1 MKKYLIL
8 YFMLLPFIGLSQD
21 ILISEGGTVNTC
33 SGTLFDSG
41 GGSGNY
47 SSNENYSIT
56 ICPDNPG
63 QNIELDFTSFSTQL
77 NADILTI
84 YDGPDNTG
92 TGTTYSGNATQSP
105 GFITAT
111 NASGCITVDFFSNAA
126 ANTTGFAANISCY
139 EPCQEI
145 VGSIDSVFPEPNAEG
160 QVTVCPGEEVIFTAS
175 GEFSNSSDG
184 ATFAWE
190 FGDGTTAEGL
200 TVSKVYDQSGIFSA
214 GLVITDTNPLGC
226 SSLQIT
232 QIVIVAPSIDFT
244 GTEAGKTELCFG
256 DSTTLFG
263 VAEST
268 QLEDCAPEIFEETW
282 LEDTQTTGQ
291 QASYEST
298 ISVECYADGLEF
310 TDVSQLIQICVVI
323 EHSFIGDL
331 DMLLTAPNGQSVY
344 FAQYGDGNDPGT
356 SLGIPDELDNGNP
369 GTGFE
374 YCFTPESTADISSTG
389 GTTVPAGIY
398 GASNGSSFTDLLGT
412 SLNGDWT
419 FTVIDSWAA
428 DDGTIFSWNLDFD
441 PSLSAP
447 PSEIIS
453 QVWLDD
459 PSIVSVEGNNIVV
472 SPTESG
478 EICYTYVVQ
487 DDFGCE
493 YSETICINVEEE
505 IVTEQAINLY
515 ICDPLTS
522 DLFFD
527 FTENESLISS
537 IATDPNNLIISFY
550 ESEEDAENE
559 VNSIVDYINYPG
571 LDEQTI
577 YVRVE
582 YLESNCYETQSF
594 TLNVTDPPLVN
605 PVDKLVICDDE
616 TDDGIVGYDLNNFNS
631 QILGDQVESDYLVS
645 YYLSYDDAYNGT
657 NALEMPYE
665 ISDDSVIWPRVD
677 VIGTTGCFNIG
688 DSDLLSFQVNPP
700 DNSSFEMT
708 PTCDGA
714 SANITGFFGGT
725 FAFDTAPTDGAVIDS
740 STGTITGGDY
750 DTTYSVS
757 YTTNGDCPTTT
768 IVSITSVE
776 DDDSSFE
783 MTSTCDG
790 GAATVTGL
798 VGGTFAFDTAP
809 TDGAVIDSSTGT
821 ITGGDYDTTYSVSY
835 TTNGDCPTTTI
846 VSITSIIADDSSFE
860 MTSTCDGA
868 AATVTGLVGGT
879 FAFDTAPTDGA
890 VIDSSTGTITG
901 GDYDTT
907 YSVSYTTNGDCPTT
921 TIVSITSIIAD
932 DSSFE
937 MTSTCDGAAAT
948 VTGLVG
954 GTFAFD
960 TAPTDGAVI
969 DSSTGTITGGDY
981 DTTYSVSYT
990 TNGDCPT
997 TTIVSITSIIADDSS
1012 FEMTSTCDG
1021 GAATVTGL
1029 VGGTFAFDTAP
1040 TDGAVID
1047 SSTGTITGG
1056 DYDTTYS
1063 VSYTTNGDCPTT
1075 TIVSITSIIADDSS
1089 FEMTS
1094 TCDGGTAT
1102 VTGLVGGTFAFDTA
1116 PTDGAVIDSS
1126 TGTVS
1131 QGGYGVD
1138 YIISYTTNGDCPT
1151 SSIVNFSSAVLP
1163 VISDPTPFE
1172 VCDDNIADGFVEMDL
1187 SIKNSEITNGNSNYA
1202 VTYYLTSEDASTA
1215 DNPLTLPY
1223 TNISNPQT
1231 VFIRVVDI
1239 IYGCFVTTS
1248 MELNVQS
1255 APAANTPSILE
1266 YCDADADGFGVF
1278 DLTNADAEIT
1288 SGQTGLVITYHETQA
1303 DAENNVNAITG
1314 NYNNIVQYQQT
1325 IYVRVESAT
1334 ITTTCATY
1342 LELLIVVNDVP
1353 QIETEPSALE
1363 VCDNDTDGFGLFDL
1377 SLASEEILNGL
1388 DPLDFEVTYYETSE
1402 NATLGENPIATPLAY
1417 TNVSPFTQDI
1427 YVRVENIATECY
1439 NTTALTLIVNELPV
1453 LIQPDPLEL
1462 CDDNNTGDE
1471 VEEFT
1476 LEDSLAQVLNGQTG
1490 ISITF
1495 HETQEDADNADAPIF
1510 SPYTNIV
1517 NAQTIYLRA
1526 ENDITGCVS
1535 TITLDL
1541 RVNPLPSPV
1550 TVEPLE
1556 ACDVDADGFTSFDL
1570 ESVSEDI
1577 INGEL
1582 DIFITYYETLTDAE
1596 NALNPLASPYDNIV
1610 PNQQTLFV
1618 RAENSLTGCF
1628 SIVDLELISLPSP
1641 QLPIV
1646 IDDIIICDDDL
1657 NGFFQFDLTQN
1668 TALILGDQ
1676 VASEF
1681 NLSYHISQEDADTG
1695 DNPIVNPET
1704 YNNLSNPQT
1713 IYVRLESIENLCVST
1728 GEFDL
1733 IVSLPPDA
1741 IQPLPLEIC
1750 DDIVADETTVFD
1762 LTVKDEEITGG
1773 NPWIVEYFET
1783 EEDAM
1788 ANTNVIA
1795 DPEAYTNT
1803 VVGTNALN
1811 PQTLFVRVTDPST
1824 TCYSFVTLTIRVL
1837 PNPTPSIDPANIEL
1851 CDYDASGD
1859 QLEVFDITVNEAYI
1873 INGEEGVSVTY
1884 HETQE
1889 DAELGENAI
1898 VDPAVY
1904 TNITL
1909 GQQTI
1914 YVRVTNDITACYT
1927 IVTFDLIVNPLPDIS
1942 AAQDYIACE
1951 IDTDGFF
1958 DFDLDTVSA
1967 SILGTQDPLNFTVTY
1982 HETQED
1988 ADNGDNVLVS
1998 PYTNLTNPQQL
2009 FVNITNNTT
2018 GCFIA
2023 VPSITIEVQEAA
2035 QANSDLDRIEYI
2047 ICDNLA
2053 DNDGFGT
2060 FNLSTQNE
2068 EVLDGQDPA
2077 NFTVTYYDNQIDA
2090 ELGTNPLA
2098 NSYENTSNPQIIY
2111 ARVDNDTTA
2120 DAQCYATTDLTLIV
2134 NLLPEFFLEDVY
2146 LGCVNVNGSELLDPV
2161 VMDIGLD
2168 PALYSFEWFDPTGT
2182 LVSTSV
2188 TYTPLVGGTFTA
2200 IATNLAT
2207 GCQNTVTTLVD
2218 PSSPPEVS
2226 AVVTTEF
2233 FADLHVIE
2241 ASATGEGI
2249 YEFSLDDGPWQTS
2262 GTFED
2267 VTPGFHTVI
2276 ARDINGCGTGT
2287 TQVLVIDYPHFFTPN
2302 GDGYNDTWRVE
2313 GIETRP
2319 LAKIYIYD
2327 RFGKLLKQL
2336 SPLGPGWDGTFNGEN
2351 LPATDYWFTIR
2362 LDVVFGEAESVI
2374 KEFTGHFSLK
2384 R

>member
-1 MKKYLIL
+1 MVTSGTDGYTLSIDDYLINAPL
-8 YFMLLPFIGLSQD
+8 SITEQPVETLTSCEDSTIQISVVLNTLDSAVELVDSFQWQSSVDGIDWFDITDNPVYSGSNNNTLEINNTPLSFDNFSFRVIIEREGNGCGVISNPSIILVNPLPIITIPTPLEECDNDYDGIDIFDLSQKTD
-21 ILISEGGTVNTC
+21 ELLGGQLNVTVSYHESQEDADNAANAITEPY
-33 SGTLFDSG
+33 SNLNSPDS
-41 GGSGNY
+41 
-47 SSNENYSIT
+47 
-56 ICPDNPG
+56 
-63 QNIELDFTSFSTQL
+63 QNIFVRLEDNETFCYATTTLALVVNPIPEVIVPPVIEVCD
-77 NADILTI
+77 DD
-84 YDGPDNTG
+84 YDGISTFDLVSLDPIILNGQTG
-92 TGTTYSGNATQSP
+92 ITVSYYESQAEAD
-105 GFITAT
+105 TAT
-111 NASGCITVDFFSNAA
+111 NPLASPYNNTSLNTQELIVRLENDITGCYS
-126 ANTTGFAANISCY
+126 TTTQGI
-139 EPCQEI
+139 I
-145 VGSIDSVFPEPNAEG
+145 VNPLSLI
-160 QVTVCPGEEVIFTAS
+160 EVIDYEICDYVNPGDMIEVFDIISYIDDYFTAQNVTETYHGSLADAES
-175 GEFSNSSDG
+175 GNDPY
-184 ATFAWE
+184 
-190 FGDGTTAEGL
+190 TTAEL
-200 TVSKVYDQSGIFSA
+200 TNYSNSDSA
-214 GLVITDTNPLGC
+214 
-226 SSLQIT
+226 S
-232 QIVIVAPSIDFT
+232 
-244 GTEAGKTELCFG
+244 E
-256 DSTTLFG
+256 
-263 VAEST
+263 
-268 QLEDCAPEIFEETW
+268 EIFVRLVDNVTACV
-282 LEDTQTTGQ
+282 TTG
-291 QASYEST
+291 
-298 ISVECYADGLEF
+298 
-310 TDVSQLIQICVVI
+310 
-323 EHSFIGDL
+323 SF
-331 DMLLTAPNGQSVY
+331 
-344 FAQYGDGNDPGT
+344 
-356 SLGIPDELDNGNP
+356 
-369 GTGFE
+369 
-374 YCFTPESTADISSTG
+374 
-389 GTTVPAGIY
+389 
-398 GASNGSSFTDLLGT
+398 
-412 SLNGDWT
+412 
-419 FTVIDSWAA
+419 
-428 DDGTIFSWNLDFD
+428 
-441 PSLSAP
+441 
-447 PSEIIS
+447 
-453 QVWLDD
+453 
-459 PSIVSVEGNNIVV
+459 NIVV
-472 SPTESG
+472 NPLPNVIVNTDLVQCDIDDVQDGISIYNLEEAAENIVIPNGPGDSSDNYVLTFHLSQEDLDAGINAIPNPTSYVNLTPLQNIYCRVENIATG
-478 EICYTYVVQ
+478 CYTTSFFYL
-487 DDFGCE
+487 
-493 YSETICINVEEE
+493 ETIFNPIPEDAGL
-505 IVTEQAINLY
+505 IV
-515 ICDPLTS
+515 CDNSEGNGNDYDGLG
-522 DLFFD
+522 LFTLSNAD
-527 FTENESLISS
+527 NYVLSLIV
-537 IATDPNNLIISFY
+537 ANPNNDITSPDQLTIAY
-550 ESEEDAENE
+550 YASEEDALLELNQLPNQYTSEVPDAQTVYLRVERDNDCFGINSMLLQVLPVPVYNE
-559 VNSIVDYINYPG
+559 V
-571 LDEQTI
+571 LDEILCT
-577 YVRVE
+577 YTPGTFDV
-582 YLESNCYETQSF
+582 
-594 TLNVTDPPLVN
+594 
-605 PVDKLVICDDE
+605 
-616 TDDGIVGYDLNNFNS
+616 DLNDYNA
-631 QILGDQVESDYLVS
+631 QVLGDQNAEEVIITYHESQL
-645 YYLSYDDAYNGT
+645 DADTGF
-657 NALEMPYE
+657 NALASPYTINE
-665 ISDDSVIWPRVD
+665 EATIYTRV
-677 VIGTTGCFNIG
+677 
-688 DSDLLSFQVNPP
+688 
-700 DNSSFEMT
+700 E
-708 PTCDGA
+708 
-714 SANITGFFGGT
+714 
-725 FAFDTAPTDGAVIDS
+725 
-740 STGTITGGDY
+740 
-750 DTTYSVS
+750 
-757 YTTNGDCPTTT
+757 
-768 IVSITSVE
+768 VE
-776 DDDSSFE
+776 DGDPFVTACFISNINF
-783 MTSTCDG
+783 TL
-790 GAATVTGL
+790 TVEPRP
-798 VGGTFAFDTAP
+798 VFIAP
-809 TDGAVIDSSTGT
+809 EDLI
-821 ITGGDYDTTYSVSY
+821 
-835 TTNGDCPTTTI
+835 
-846 VSITSIIADDSSFE
+846 
-860 MTSTCDGA
+860 
-868 AATVTGLVGGT
+868 
-879 FAFDTAPTDGA
+879 
-890 VIDSSTGTITG
+890 
-901 GDYDTT
+901 
-907 YSVSYTTNGDCPTT
+907 
-921 TIVSITSIIAD
+921 
-932 DSSFE
+932 
-937 MTSTCDGAAAT
+937 
-948 VTGLVG
+948 
-954 GTFAFD
+954 
-960 TAPTDGAVI
+960 
-969 DSSTGTITGGDY
+969 
-981 DTTYSVSYT
+981 
-990 TNGDCPT
+990 
-997 TTIVSITSIIADDSS
+997 
-1012 FEMTSTCDG
+1012 
-1021 GAATVTGL
+1021 
-1029 VGGTFAFDTAP
+1029 
-1040 TDGAVID
+1040 
-1047 SSTGTITGG
+1047 
-1056 DYDTTYS
+1056 
-1063 VSYTTNGDCPTT
+1063 
-1075 TIVSITSIIADDSS
+1075 
-1089 FEMTS
+1089 
-1094 TCDGGTAT
+1094 
-1102 VTGLVGGTFAFDTA
+1102 
-1116 PTDGAVIDSS
+1116 
-1126 TGTVS
+1126 
-1131 QGGYGVD
+1131 
-1138 YIISYTTNGDCPT
+1138 
-1151 SSIVNFSSAVLP
+1151 
-1163 VISDPTPFE
+1163 
-1172 VCDDNIADGFVEMDL
+1172 VCDDDDTIDGLTTIDISVQTETIAAGIAENIVTYHISQEDADSGENPLEDLYTTITPDTQTIFARIEDDMTPITGCYSTTPMDL
-1187 SIKNSEITNGNSNYA
+1187 
-1202 VTYYLTSEDASTA
+1202 
-1215 DNPLTLPY
+1215 
-1223 TNISNPQT
+1223 
-1231 VFIRVVDI
+1231 VVV
-1239 IYGCFVTTS
+1239 GP
-1248 MELNVQS
+1248 
-1255 APAANTPSILE
+1255 PAATTPSNLE
-1266 YCDADADGFGVF
+1266 FCDADADGFGVF
-1278 DLTNADAEIT
+1278 TLTDADAEIT
-1288 SGQTGLVITYHETQA
+1288 GTLSNLAISYHETFS
-1303 DAENNVNAITG
+1303 DAENNLFPIIG
-1314 NYNNIVQYQQT
+1314 DYNNIVQYQQT
-1325 IYVRVESAT
+1325 IYVRVEDTT
-1334 ITTTCATY
+1334 ISTDCFTY
-1342 LELLIVVNDVP
+1342 LELLLVVNDVP

-1377 SLASEEILNGL
+1377 SLANEEILNGL
-1388 DPLDFEVTYYETSE
+1388 DPLEFEITYYETSE

-1490 ISITF
+1490 ISVTF
-1495 HETQEDADNADAPIF
+1495 HETQEDADNGDAPIF

-1618 RAENSLTGCF
+1618 RAENSITGCF

-1704 YNNLSNPQT
+1704 YSNLSNPQT

-1750 DDIVADETTVFD
+1750 DDIIADETTVFD

-1859 QLEVFDITVNEAYI
+1859 ELEIFDITINEAYI

-1884 HETQE
+1884 YETQE

-1927 IVTFDLIVNPLPDIS
+1927 IVTFDLVVNPLPDVS
-1942 AAQDYIACE
+1942 AADQYIACE

-1988 ADNGDNVLVS
+1988 ADNGENVLVS

-2060 FNLSTQNE
+2060 FNLSSQNE
-2068 EVLDGQDPA
+2068 EILDGQDPA

-2098 NSYENTSNPQIIY
+2098 NSYENTSNPQVIY

-2120 DAQCYATTDLTLIV
+2120 DAQCYATTNLTLIV

-2233 FADLHVIE
+2233 FADIHVIE

-2267 VTPGFHTVI
+2267 VTPGFHTVV
-2276 ARDINGCGTGT
+2276 ARDVNGCGTGT

-2327 RFGKLLKQL
+2327 RYGKLLKQL

-2351 LPATDYWFTIR
+2351 LPASDYWFTIR
-2362 LDVVFGEAESVI
+2362 LDVIYGDDESLI
-2374 KEFTGHFSLK
+2374 KELTGHFSLK

>member
-1 MKKYLIL
+1 MSPFAGGDCDNFNRIEISAVITPSPTPVAPDVMVDQCTYTVEELVTEILINNECADVSNITYSTGTNFDDENGIG
-8 YFMLLPFIGLSQD
+8 YFSEISDTFEFSQGIILSSGDASLGTGPNPGIGNESSGDFGWPGDLDLTTLLEQTDSANDNTNNASVIEFDFVPISNNISFRFIMASEEYDQGTFECNFSDIFGFFLTSEDGVTTNLAVLPDSDTPILVTNIHPDNGVCGAANPEYFGGYVTEGESPIAYDGYTRAFTAQSEVIPGQTYHIKLAVADAGDSALDTAVFLEGGSFDLGIDLGDD
-21 ILISEGGTVNTC
+21 ILIENGLAPCPDDTYIIDTFTENGEYTWFNNDIEIEGENSSVLEVTETGDYSVNISYGETC
-33 SGTLFDSG
+33 NYSDDLFIEFYVPLIIESPETLLSCDNNLVDGFGLFDLSQQTEPI
-41 GGSGNY
+41 SATITTIPIITYFETLEDAEQDVNSIDNIESYENTVAFNQTIFVRIVENTFPNCY
-47 SSNENYSIT
+47 STTSFELTTITPPTIT
-56 ICPDNPG
+56 IPTPLEECDN
-63 QNIELDFTSFSTQL
+63 D
-77 NADILTI
+77 
-84 YDGPDNTG
+84 YDGIDIFDLSQRTEELLGGQVNVSVSYHQTQEDADNAANAIVDLYTNTTQDSQNVFVRLTDDITFCYATTTLALVVNPIPEVIVPPVIEVCDDDYDGISTFDLVSLDPIILNGQTG
-92 TGTTYSGNATQSP
+92 ISVTYYESQAEAD
-105 GFITAT
+105 TAT
-111 NASGCITVDFFSNAA
+111 NPLASPYNNTSLNTQELIVRLENDITGCYSTTTQGIIVNPLALIEVIDYEICDYVNPGSMIEVFDIISYIDDYFTAQNVTETYHGSLADAESGNDPYTTAELTNYSNSDSASEEIFVRLVDNVTACVTTGSFNIVVNPLPNVIVNTDLVQCDIDDVQDGISIYNLEEAAENIVIPNGPGDSSDNYVLTFHLSQEDLDAGINAIPNPTSYVNLTPLQNIYCRVQNIATTCYTTSFFYLETIFNPIPEDAGLIVCDNSEGNGNDYDGLGLFTLSNADNYVLSLIV
-126 ANTTGFAANISCY
+126 ANPNNDITSPDQLTIAYYASENDALLELNQLPNQYTSEVPDAQTLYLRVERDNDCFGINSMLLQVLPVPVY
-139 EPCQEI
+139 NEVLDEI
-145 VGSIDSVFPEPNAEG
+145 LCTYTPGTIDVDLNDYNAQVLGG
-160 QVTVCPGEEVIFTAS
+160 QNAEEVI
-175 GEFSNSSDG
+175 
-184 ATFAWE
+184 
-190 FGDGTTAEGL
+190 
-200 TVSKVYDQSGIFSA
+200 
-214 GLVITDTNPLGC
+214 ITYH
-226 SSLQIT
+226 
-232 QIVIVAPSIDFT
+232 
-244 GTEAGKTELCFG
+244 E
-256 DSTTLFG
+256 
-263 VAEST
+263 
-268 QLEDCAPEIFEETW
+268 
-282 LEDTQTTGQ
+282 
-291 QASYEST
+291 
-298 ISVECYADGLEF
+298 
-310 TDVSQLIQICVVI
+310 SQL
-323 EHSFIGDL
+323 DA
-331 DMLLTAPNGQSVY
+331 D
-344 FAQYGDGNDPGT
+344 
-356 SLGIPDELDNGNP
+356 
-369 GTGFE
+369 TGFNALASP
-374 YCFTPESTADISSTG
+374 Y
-389 GTTVPAGIY
+389 TV
-398 GASNGSSFTDLLGT
+398 ND
-412 SLNGDWT
+412 
-419 FTVIDSWAA
+419 
-428 DDGTIFSWNLDFD
+428 
-441 PSLSAP
+441 
-447 PSEIIS
+447 
-453 QVWLDD
+453 
-459 PSIVSVEGNNIVV
+459 
-472 SPTESG
+472 
-478 EICYTYVVQ
+478 
-487 DDFGCE
+487 
-493 YSETICINVEEE
+493 EE
-505 IVTEQAINLY
+505 
-515 ICDPLTS
+515 
-522 DLFFD
+522 
-527 FTENESLISS
+527 
-537 IATDPNNLIISFY
+537 
-550 ESEEDAENE
+550 
-559 VNSIVDYINYPG
+559 
-571 LDEQTI
+571 TI

-582 YLESNCYETQSF
+582 VEDGDPFVTACYISNINF
-594 TLNVTDPPLVN
+594 TLTVEPR
-605 PVDKLVICDDE
+605 PVFIAPE
-616 TDDGIVGYDLNNFNS
+616 DL
-631 QILGDQVESDYLVS
+631 I
-645 YYLSYDDAYNGT
+645 
-657 NALEMPYE
+657 
-665 ISDDSVIWPRVD
+665 
-677 VIGTTGCFNIG
+677 
-688 DSDLLSFQVNPP
+688 
-700 DNSSFEMT
+700 
-708 PTCDGA
+708 
-714 SANITGFFGGT
+714 
-725 FAFDTAPTDGAVIDS
+725 
-740 STGTITGGDY
+740 
-750 DTTYSVS
+750 
-757 YTTNGDCPTTT
+757 
-768 IVSITSVE
+768 
-776 DDDSSFE
+776 
-783 MTSTCDG
+783 
-790 GAATVTGL
+790 
-798 VGGTFAFDTAP
+798 
-809 TDGAVIDSSTGT
+809 
-821 ITGGDYDTTYSVSY
+821 
-835 TTNGDCPTTTI
+835 
-846 VSITSIIADDSSFE
+846 
-860 MTSTCDGA
+860 
-868 AATVTGLVGGT
+868 
-879 FAFDTAPTDGA
+879 
-890 VIDSSTGTITG
+890 
-901 GDYDTT
+901 
-907 YSVSYTTNGDCPTT
+907 
-921 TIVSITSIIAD
+921 
-932 DSSFE
+932 
-937 MTSTCDGAAAT
+937 
-948 VTGLVG
+948 
-954 GTFAFD
+954 
-960 TAPTDGAVI
+960 
-969 DSSTGTITGGDY
+969 
-981 DTTYSVSYT
+981 
-990 TNGDCPT
+990 
-997 TTIVSITSIIADDSS
+997 
-1012 FEMTSTCDG
+1012 
-1021 GAATVTGL
+1021 
-1029 VGGTFAFDTAP
+1029 
-1040 TDGAVID
+1040 
-1047 SSTGTITGG
+1047 
-1056 DYDTTYS
+1056 
-1063 VSYTTNGDCPTT
+1063 
-1075 TIVSITSIIADDSS
+1075 
-1089 FEMTS
+1089 
-1094 TCDGGTAT
+1094 
-1102 VTGLVGGTFAFDTA
+1102 
-1116 PTDGAVIDSS
+1116 
-1126 TGTVS
+1126 
-1131 QGGYGVD
+1131 
-1138 YIISYTTNGDCPT
+1138 
-1151 SSIVNFSSAVLP
+1151 
-1163 VISDPTPFE
+1163 
-1172 VCDDNIADGFVEMDL
+1172 VCDDDGTIDGLTTIDISVQTETIAAGIPENVVTYHISQEDADSGENTLEELYTTVTPDLQTIFARIEDDMTPITGCYSTTPMDL
-1187 SIKNSEITNGNSNYA
+1187 
-1202 VTYYLTSEDASTA
+1202 
-1215 DNPLTLPY
+1215 
-1223 TNISNPQT
+1223 
-1231 VFIRVVDI
+1231 VVV
-1239 IYGCFVTTS
+1239 GP
-1248 MELNVQS
+1248 
-1255 APAANTPSILE
+1255 PAATTPSNLE
-1266 YCDADADGFGVF
+1266 FCDADADGFGVF
-1278 DLTNADAEIT
+1278 TLTDADAEIT
-1288 SGQTGLVITYHETQA
+1288 GTLSNLAISYHETLS
-1303 DAENNVNAITG
+1303 DAENNLFPIIG
-1314 NYNNIVQYQQT
+1314 DYNNIVQYQQT
-1325 IYVRVESAT
+1325 IYVRVEDTT
-1334 ITTTCATY
+1334 ISTDCFTY

-1377 SLASEEILNGL
+1377 SLANQEILNGL
-1388 DPLDFEVTYYETSE
+1388 DPLDFEISYYETLD
-1402 NATLGENPIATPLAY
+1402 NANAETNPITTPLAY

-1427 YVRVENIATECY
+1427 YVRVENIDTECY

-1570 ESVSEDI
+1570 ESISEDI

-1582 DIFITYYETLTDAE
+1582 DIFVTYYETLTDAE
-1596 NALNPLASPYDNIV
+1596 NALNSLASPYDNIV

-1618 RAENSLTGCF
+1618 RAENSITGCF
-1628 SIVDLELISLPSP
+1628 SIVELELISLPSP

-1646 IDDIIICDDDL
+1646 IEDIIICDDDL

-1668 TALILGDQ
+1668 TALILGTQ

-1741 IQPLPLEIC
+1741 IQPLPLELC
-1750 DDIVADETTVFD
+1750 DDIIADETTVFD

-1783 EEDAM
+1783 EQDAM

-1803 VVGTNALN
+1803 AVGTNALN

-1859 QLEVFDITVNEAYI
+1859 ELEVFDITINQAYI

-1889 DAELGENAI
+1889 NAELGENAI

-2098 NSYENTSNPQIIY
+2098 NSYDNTSNPQIIY

-2134 NLLPEFFLEDVY
+2134 NLLPEFFLEDIY

-2200 IATNLAT
+2200 IVTNLAT

-2233 FADLHVIE
+2233 FADLHIIE

-2276 ARDINGCGTGT
+2276 ARDVNGCGTGT

-2336 SPLGPGWDGTFNGEN
+2336 SPIGPGWDGTFNGEN

-2362 LDVVFGEAESVI
+2362 LDVVFGDAESLI

>member
-1 MKKYLIL
+1 QVNVSVSYHE
-8 YFMLLPFIGLSQD
+8 SQEDADNAANAIVDPYTNTTADSQNVFVRLTDD
-21 ILISEGGTVNTC
+21 ITFCYATTTLALVVNPIP
-33 SGTLFDSG
+33 
-41 GGSGNY
+41 
-47 SSNENYSIT
+47 EVIV
-56 ICPDNPG
+56 PPV
-63 QNIELDFTSFSTQL
+63 IEVCD
-77 NADILTI
+77 DD
-84 YDGPDNTG
+84 YDGISTFDLVSLDPTILNGQTG
-92 TGTTYSGNATQSP
+92 ISVSYYESQAEAD
-105 GFITAT
+105 TAT
-111 NASGCITVDFFSNAA
+111 NPLASPYNNTSLNTQELIVRLENDITGCYS
-126 ANTTGFAANISCY
+126 TTTQGI
-139 EPCQEI
+139 I
-145 VGSIDSVFPEPNAEG
+145 VNPLSLI
-160 QVTVCPGEEVIFTAS
+160 EVIDYEICDYVNPGDMIEVFDIISYIDDYFSSQNVTETYHGSLVDAES
-175 GEFSNSSDG
+175 GNDPY
-184 ATFAWE
+184 
-190 FGDGTTAEGL
+190 TTAELTNYSNSDSASEEIFVRLVDNVTACVTTGSFNIVVNPLPNVIVNTDLVQCDIDDVQDGISIYNLEEAAENIVIPNGPGDSSDNYVLTFHLSQEDLDAGINAIPNPTSYVNLTPLQNIYCRVQNIATTCYTTSFFYLETIFNPIPEDAGLIVCDNSEGNGNDYDGLGLFTLSNANDYVLSLIVANPNNDITSPDQLTIAYYASESDALLELNQLPNQYTSEVPDAQTVYLRVERDNDCFGINSMLIQVLPVPVYNEVLDEILCTYTPGTIDIDLNDYNAQVLGEQNAEQVIITYHNSQLDADTGFNALASPYTVNGEETIFVRVEVEDGDPFVTACFISNINFTL
-200 TVSKVYDQSGIFSA
+200 TVEPRPVFI
-214 GLVITDTNPLGC
+214 
-226 SSLQIT
+226 
-232 QIVIVAPSIDFT
+232 
-244 GTEAGKTELCFG
+244 
-256 DSTTLFG
+256 
-263 VAEST
+263 
-268 QLEDCAPEIFEETW
+268 APE
-282 LEDTQTTGQ
+282 D
-291 QASYEST
+291 
-298 ISVECYADGLEF
+298 
-310 TDVSQLIQICVVI
+310 LIVC
-323 EHSFIGDL
+323 D
-331 DMLLTAPNGQSVY
+331 
-344 FAQYGDGNDPGT
+344 
-356 SLGIPDELDNGNP
+356 
-369 GTGFE
+369 
-374 YCFTPESTADISSTG
+374 
-389 GTTVPAGIY
+389 
-398 GASNGSSFTDLLGT
+398 
-412 SLNGDWT
+412 
-419 FTVIDSWAA
+419 
-428 DDGTIFSWNLDFD
+428 DDGTIDGLTTID
-441 PSLSAP
+441 
-447 PSEIIS
+447 IS
-453 QVWLDD
+453 VQTET
-459 PSIVSVEGNNIVV
+459 IAAGIAENIVTYHV
-472 SPTESG
+472 SQEDADSG
-478 EICYTYVVQ
+478 ENPLEDLYTTVTQ
-487 DDFGCE
+487 D
-493 YSETICINVEEE
+493 S
-505 IVTEQAINLY
+505 
-515 ICDPLTS
+515 
-522 DLFFD
+522 
-527 FTENESLISS
+527 
-537 IATDPNNLIISFY
+537 
-550 ESEEDAENE
+550 
-559 VNSIVDYINYPG
+559 
-571 LDEQTI
+571 QTI
-577 YVRVE
+577 FARIE
-582 YLESNCYETQSF
+582 
-594 TLNVTDPPLVN
+594 
-605 PVDKLVICDDE
+605 DDM
-616 TDDGIVGYDLNNFNS
+616 TPI
-631 QILGDQVESDYLVS
+631 
-645 YYLSYDDAYNGT
+645 
-657 NALEMPYE
+657 
-665 ISDDSVIWPRVD
+665 
-677 VIGTTGCFNIG
+677 TGCY
-688 DSDLLSFQVNPP
+688 STTPVNLVVVGPP
-700 DNSSFEMT
+700 
-708 PTCDGA
+708 
-714 SANITGFFGGT
+714 
-725 FAFDTAPTDGAVIDS
+725 
-740 STGTITGGDY
+740 
-750 DTTYSVS
+750 
-757 YTTNGDCPTTT
+757 
-768 IVSITSVE
+768 
-776 DDDSSFE
+776 
-783 MTSTCDG
+783 
-790 GAATVTGL
+790 AAT
-798 VGGTFAFDTAP
+798 
-809 TDGAVIDSSTGT
+809 
-821 ITGGDYDTTYSVSY
+821 
-835 TTNGDCPTTTI
+835 
-846 VSITSIIADDSSFE
+846 
-860 MTSTCDGA
+860 
-868 AATVTGLVGGT
+868 
-879 FAFDTAPTDGA
+879 
-890 VIDSSTGTITG
+890 
-901 GDYDTT
+901 
-907 YSVSYTTNGDCPTT
+907 
-921 TIVSITSIIAD
+921 
-932 DSSFE
+932 
-937 MTSTCDGAAAT
+937 
-948 VTGLVG
+948 
-954 GTFAFD
+954 
-960 TAPTDGAVI
+960 
-969 DSSTGTITGGDY
+969 
-981 DTTYSVSYT
+981 
-990 TNGDCPT
+990 
-997 TTIVSITSIIADDSS
+997 
-1012 FEMTSTCDG
+1012 
-1021 GAATVTGL
+1021 
-1029 VGGTFAFDTAP
+1029 
-1040 TDGAVID
+1040 
-1047 SSTGTITGG
+1047 
-1056 DYDTTYS
+1056 
-1063 VSYTTNGDCPTT
+1063 
-1075 TIVSITSIIADDSS
+1075 
-1089 FEMTS
+1089 
-1094 TCDGGTAT
+1094 
-1102 VTGLVGGTFAFDTA
+1102 
-1116 PTDGAVIDSS
+1116 
-1126 TGTVS
+1126 
-1131 QGGYGVD
+1131 
-1138 YIISYTTNGDCPT
+1138 
-1151 SSIVNFSSAVLP
+1151 
-1163 VISDPTPFE
+1163 
-1172 VCDDNIADGFVEMDL
+1172 
-1187 SIKNSEITNGNSNYA
+1187 
-1202 VTYYLTSEDASTA
+1202 
-1215 DNPLTLPY
+1215 
-1223 TNISNPQT
+1223 
-1231 VFIRVVDI
+1231 
-1239 IYGCFVTTS
+1239 
-1248 MELNVQS
+1248 
-1255 APAANTPSILE
+1255 TPSNLE
-1266 YCDADADGFGVF
+1266 FCDADADGFGVF
-1278 DLTNADAEIT
+1278 TLTDADAEIT
-1288 SGQTGLVITYHETQA
+1288 GTLSNLAISYHETFS
-1303 DAENNVNAITG
+1303 DAENNLFPIIG
-1314 NYNNIVQYQQT
+1314 DYNNIVQYQQT
-1325 IYVRVESAT
+1325 IYVRIEDTT
-1334 ITTTCATY
+1334 ISTDCFTY

-1377 SLASEEILNGL
+1377 SLANQEILNGL
-1388 DPLDFEVTYYETSE
+1388 DPLEFEISYYETLD
-1402 NATLGENPIATPLAY
+1402 NANAETNPIATPLAY
-1417 TNVSPFTQDI
+1417 TNVSAFTQDI

-1495 HETQEDADNADAPIF
+1495 HETQEDADTADAPIF

-1526 ENDITGCVS
+1526 ENDITGCVN

-1618 RAENSLTGCF
+1618 RAENSITGCF

-1646 IDDIIICDDDL
+1646 IEDIIICDDDL

-1668 TALILGDQ
+1668 TALILGTQ

-1750 DDIVADETTVFD
+1750 DDIIADETTVFD

-1783 EEDAM
+1783 EQDAM

-1803 VVGTNALN
+1803 AVGTNALN

-1859 QLEVFDITVNEAYI
+1859 ELEVFDITINEAYI

-1898 VDPAVY
+1898 VDPTVY

-1927 IVTFDLIVNPLPDIS
+1927 IVTFDLVVNPLPDVS
-1942 AAQDYIACE
+1942 AADQYIACE

-1988 ADNGDNVLVS
+1988 ADNGDNALVS

-2035 QANSDLDRIEYI
+2035 QANSDLDRIDYI

-2060 FNLSTQNE
+2060 FDLSTQNE
-2068 EVLDGQDPA
+2068 EILDGQDPA

-2090 ELGTNPLA
+2090 ELGTNPLP

-2200 IATNLAT
+2200 VATNLAT
-2207 GCQNTVTTLVD
+2207 GCEYTVTTLVD

-2233 FADLHVIE
+2233 FADLHIIE
-2241 ASATGEGI
+2241 ASASGEGI

-2267 VTPGFHTVI
+2267 VTPGFHSVI
-2276 ARDINGCGTGT
+2276 ARDINGCGTGS

-2351 LPATDYWFTIR
+2351 LPA
-2362 LDVVFGEAESVI
+2362 
-2374 KEFTGHFSLK
+2374 
-2384 R
+2384 